1 MSTPISDAN
10 TPAETAAST
19 GPAPAAAPKPRSRLG
34 RLGRRADAANGPRA
48 TFGQLLPYLLEHKK
62 VLSVVVLLSIL
73 GALASLA
80 QPLLVSQVITVVQQN
95 QPLGALVWGLVAL
108 VVVSGLISGYQHY
121 LLQRTGEGVVLSS
134 RRKLIGR
141 MLRLP
146 ISEFDT
152 RRTGDLVSRVGSD
165 TTLLRA
171 VLTQGLVEAIGG
183 SLTFLGALIAMLVI
197 DPVLLGLTVLVIAAS
212 VVTVTLLSQR
222 IRVASRMAQEK
233 VGALAASVERA
244 ISSIRTVRAS
254 NATDREI
261 AAVDADATGAYQM
274 GLQVAK
280 ISALVVPIAGIAMQ
294 VSFLVVLGVGGFR
307 VASGQITVA
316 NLIAFILFLF
326 LMILPLG
333 QAFGAITSVN
343 SALGALGRIQEIIDL
358 PAEDQFDRDLF
369 PLAITVGAANESVR
383 PDAPAISF
391 ENVFFGYATQAST
404 ADAAAP
410 VAAAGDGGPGAG
422 PGTGSG
428 TGDSGGSPAGPPA
441 DVMPNALV
449 TALVAPGVIEA
460 MLAEPDLV
468 DADLAAADRA
478 AADRAAVDLA
488 HAEQAAA
495 HLAAAEHAAATMA
508 AARPAAALAA
518 ESAAA
523 ANASA
528 RAAATAAASA
538 EAAAEAS
545 AAMTAAVYAAA
556 TGTVS
561 IAAVAAA
568 TAFAAPDQA
577 SDAEVPGLS
586 AADDSATDAPGT
598 ATAPDAPV
606 SPDAPDT
613 PASAASATSVD
624 SPASPA
630 AGPDDGP
637 HTAPAFGSVD
647 DTGAPNVD
655 AGPAADPSEP
665 RPVLRGVSFSA
676 PRGLRTALVGPS
688 GAGKSTILALIE
700 RFYDPNA
707 GVVRLGGLDIRTL
720 DRTALRSQIGYVE
733 QDAPVLA
740 GSLRDN
746 LVLSAPDATDE
757 ECIAVLHA
765 VNLGEVLERDPAGL
779 GAAVGESGVM
789 LSGGERQRL
798 AIARAL
804 LAAPPILLLDE
815 STSSLDGVN
824 EQLMRAAID
833 AVAVDRTL
841 IVIAHRLSTVVDSD
855 QIVVLDHGQVIGT
868 GTHSEL
874 VVSTPLYRELA
885 KHQLLV

>member
-1 MSTPISDAN
+1 MLSVVI
-10 TPAETAAST
+10 
-19 GPAPAAAPKPRSRLG
+19 
-34 RLGRRADAANGPRA
+34 
-48 TFGQLLPYLLEHKK
+48 
-62 VLSVVVLLSIL
+62 VLSVL

-80 QPLLVSQVITVVQQN
+80 QPLLVSQVITIVQEGD
-95 QPLGALVWGLVAL
+95 PLGSLVWALVAL
-108 VVVSGLISGYQHY
+108 VVLSALISGYQHY

-183 SLTFLGALIAMLVI
+183 SLTFVGALIAMLVI
-197 DPVLLGLTVLVIAAS
+197 DPVLLGLTVLVIAVS

-222 IRVASRMAQEK
+222 IRTASLAAQAK
-233 VGALAASVERA
+233 VGDLAASVERA
-244 ISSIRTVRAS
+244 ISAVRTVRAS

-261 AAVDADATGAYQM
+261 AAVEEDAKGAWRM
-274 GLQVAK
+274 GIQVAK

-307 VASGQITVA
+307 VASGTITIA
-316 NLIAFILFLF
+316 DLIAFILFLF
-326 LMILPLG
+326 LMIVPLG

-343 SALGALGRIQEIIDL
+343 AALGALGRIQEIIDL
-358 PAEDQFDRDLF
+358 PSEDQFDRDIA

-391 ENVFFGYATQAST
+391 ENVQFGYLVAPAAT
-404 ADAAAP
+404 DAAAAESGEGAVESGAAVGRSAHTASDAEL
-410 VAAAGDGGPGAG
+410 VAAENAMIESAVDVPFVLETAIVV
-422 PGTGSG
+422 
-428 TGDSGGSPAGPPA
+428 PA
-441 DVMPNALV
+441 VL
-449 TALVAPGVIEA
+449 EA
-460 MLAEPDLV
+460 VLAEPDLAA
-468 DADLAAADRA
+468 ADLAAAERAASDRA
-478 AADRAAVDLA
+478 ASDAATREAAQAAADAADRAT
-488 HAEQAAA
+488 E
-495 HLAAAEHAAATMA
+495 
-508 AARPAAALAA
+508 R
-518 ESAAA
+518 
-523 ANASA
+523 
-528 RAAATAAASA
+528 
-538 EAAAEAS
+538 
-545 AAMTAAVYAAA
+545 
-556 TGTVS
+556 
-561 IAAVAAA
+561 
-568 TAFAAPDQA
+568 
-577 SDAEVPGLS
+577 SDA
-586 AADDSATDAPGT
+586 D
-598 ATAPDAPV
+598 
-606 SPDAPDT
+606 
-613 PASAASATSVD
+613 
-624 SPASPA
+624 A
-630 AGPDDGP
+630 AG
-637 HTAPAFGSVD
+637 
-647 DTGAPNVD
+647 
-655 AGPAADPSEP
+655 EP

-676 PRGLRTALVGPS
+676 PRGKRTALVGPS

-700 RFYDPNA
+700 RFYDPTD
-707 GVVRLGGLDIRTL
+707 GVVRMGGLDIRTL

-746 LVLSAPDATDE
+746 LTLSTPDATDE

-765 VNLGEVLERDPAGL
+765 VNLSEVLERDPAGL

-824 EQLMRAAID
+824 EQKMRTAID

-855 QIVVLDHGQVIGT
+855 QIVVLDHGQVVGT

-874 VVSTPLYRELA
+874 VASTPLYRELA